1 MNNNVKDFY
10 DFEKTRIYVYI
21 HINNKENNK

>member
-10 DFEKTRIYVYI
+10 NFEKTRIYVYI
-21 HINNKENNK
+21 EIKYKENNK